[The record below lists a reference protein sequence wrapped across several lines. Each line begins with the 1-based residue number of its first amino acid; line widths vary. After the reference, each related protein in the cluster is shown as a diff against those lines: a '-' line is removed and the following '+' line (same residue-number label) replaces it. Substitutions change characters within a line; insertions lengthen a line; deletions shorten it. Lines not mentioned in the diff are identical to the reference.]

1 MLRRSFLWK
10 LYGSY
15 AALVLVSAAVI
26 GTLVLSHLREQTL
39 RETETS
45 LYRTARLLASMEA
58 ANPAHLWSPELS
70 LQIGEVAA
78 ETGLHVSLFFANG
91 TPVAESGALGRVLP
105 ARVLEFQEIAGARR
119 SSRGRAIRPLVAA
132 GAEHMFIAVPIL
144 LEYEIIGYARVGLPL
159 ASVHEQQSGLRNR
172 VLAGASVSALGALAL
187 GFFFARHTTRPL
199 AAIGRTA
206 ERLAQGELSAR
217 SALKRS
223 DEIGLVARTLDHMA
237 AELQRRMAVESRER
251 ERLATL
257 LAVMSDGVVAIS
269 ARQSIAYLN
278 AVAARL
284 LATDGTAAI
293 GRPFR
298 EAIGLLSLRQW
309 IEDSFADGKPARHE
323 ARLTAHPHDQV
334 LRIEITPLRDADGGP
349 FGILLVLHDLTEL
362 RRLEEMRRTFAS
374 NVSHELKT
382 PLTAIGSLVDAL
394 LEDREMAPSLRQRF
408 LERIRHQNERLDHLV
423 RDLLMISRLESDR
436 ATLEVGPVSLVP
448 LVADCVQTFTDV
460 ARQKGIQLC
469 WQSPAERILV
479 RGHDEAIRLIA
490 NNLLHN
496 AVTYTPSAGEVAIHL
511 TCADGWASLAVKDT
525 GIGIA
530 PEHLDRIFE
539 RFYRVEPSR
548 TRGPGGSGLGLSIV
562 KHLCQALGGR
572 VRVESETGAGST
584 FTVQLP
590 SLDPTPDLRLEGTAA
605 APR

>member
-1 MLRRSFLWK
+1 
-10 LYGSY
+10 
-15 AALVLVSAAVI
+15 
-26 GTLVLSHLREQTL
+26 
-39 RETETS
+39 
-45 LYRTARLLASMEA
+45 
-58 ANPAHLWSPELS
+58 
-70 LQIGEVAA
+70 
-78 ETGLHVSLFFANG
+78 
-91 TPVAESGALGRVLP
+91 
-105 ARVLEFQEIAGARR
+105 
-119 SSRGRAIRPLVAA
+119 
-132 GAEHMFIAVPIL
+132 
-144 LEYEIIGYARVGLPL
+144 
-159 ASVHEQQSGLRNR
+159 
-172 VLAGASVSALGALAL
+172 
-187 GFFFARHTTRPL
+187 
-199 AAIGRTA
+199 
-206 ERLAQGELSAR
+206 
-217 SALKRS
+217 LKRS

-469 WQSPAERILV
+469 LAVSRRTYPRPGARRGDPSDRQQSPAQCRHV
-479 RGHDEAIRLIA
+479 H
-490 NNLLHN
+490 
-496 AVTYTPSAGEVAIHL
+496 
-511 TCADGWASLAVKDT
+511 
-525 GIGIA
+525 
-530 PEHLDRIFE
+530 
-539 RFYRVEPSR
+539 
-548 TRGPGGSGLGLSIV
+548 
-562 KHLCQALGGR
+562 ALGRRGGNPSH
-572 VRVESETGAGST
+572 VRRRLGESRGQGYRDRHR
-584 FTVQLP
+584 P
-590 SLDPTPDLRLEGTAA
+590 GTP
-605 APR
+605 